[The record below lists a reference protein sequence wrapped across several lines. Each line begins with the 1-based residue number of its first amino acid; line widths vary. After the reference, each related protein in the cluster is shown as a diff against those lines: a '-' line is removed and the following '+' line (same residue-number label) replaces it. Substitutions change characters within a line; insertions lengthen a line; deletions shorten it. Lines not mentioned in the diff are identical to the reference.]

1 MEYENTNKRAK
12 ATIIEYTHSLLE
24 SSLDSPVTILPD
36 LKITDVNKATQETK
50 SRTQKEPIIS
60 DYFTQNKIIKA
71 KQIKHFRILIIFSL
85 LINIFSLI
93 SGCGTSEVEKKELLI
108 YCGITMIK
116 PMSDIARIIEKQE
129 NCTVTITKG
138 GSGNL
143 FRSIKANN
151 VGDLYLPGSDSYIK
165 KCLKEGIVTDTVFVG
180 YNMAAIMVQ
189 KGNPK
194 GITSDLNNFIN
205 NDYYTVICNPD
216 SGSIGKETKKIFE
229 KRGIYKDVLDNVHEL
244 TTDSKDLILFLKDK
258 KADLVINWYA
268 TSQWFENK
276 PHVDI
281 LFISDEFAGKKKLV
295 IGLLKTSKYPEIART
310 FMMYAAS
317 EKGRELFKKYGLYNA
332 GE

>member
-1 MEYENTNKRAK
+1 MKTEKMM
-12 ATIIEYTHSLLE
+12 
-24 SSLDSPVTILPD
+24 
-36 LKITDVNKATQETK
+36 
-50 SRTQKEPIIS
+50 
-60 DYFTQNKIIKA
+60 
-71 KQIKHFRILIIFSL
+71 KHFGVFIILVL
-85 LINIFSLI
+85 LFNIALPI

-129 NCTVTITKG
+129 NCTIIITKG

-151 VGDLYLPGSDSYIK
+151 VGDLYLPGSDFYIK
-165 KCLKEGIVTDTVFVG
+165 KCLKEDIVTDTVFVG
-180 YNMAAIMVQ
+180 HNKAAIMVQ

-194 GITSDLNNFIN
+194 RITSDLNNFMKK
-205 NDYYTVICNPD
+205 DYYTVICNPD

-244 TTDSKDLILFLKDK
+244 TTDSKDLILVLKDK

-268 TSQWFENK
+268 TSQWPENE
-276 PHVDI
+276 PYIDV
-281 LFISDEFAGKKKLV
+281 LLISDDFAEKKKLV
-295 IGLLKTSKYPEIART
+295 LGLLKTSKYPEIARA

-317 EKGRELFKKYGLYNA
+317 GKGRELFKKYGLYDVIK
-332 GE
+332 